1 MVGEPKSG
9 AQMMPH
15 FNLFHI
21 FSLLINSLNAI
32 KLIKEH
38 HFAIPDNL
46 LYHFFFLSTIFY
58 ILCNHWQ

>member
-21 FSLLINSLNAI
+21 FSLLINSLNTI

-46 LYHFFFLSTIFY
+46 LYHFFFLSTIF
-58 ILCNHWQ
+58 